1 MWTRLRIC
9 SHWTVADPGFPMRR
23 GCQPPKFGPKTYYLT
38 SFGLKT
44 AWTWRILDRERGTR
58 PYLPTSLEPLAT
70 TRVFFDVFRLPPVS
84 VKVEFAEN
92 PFISDFG
99 FAIAITQCE
108 RYLRILWS
116 LPQCGVSSHRN
127 TRKTTDEK
135 RSEPESEKLLVNNLH
150 LSHTADTSHESCSD
164 WFGDSD

>member
-1 MWTRLRIC
+1 MNVKDIGPREGHASLPPHLLR
-9 SHWTVADPGFPMRR
+9 SAD
-23 GCQPPKFGPKTYYLT
+23 
-38 SFGLKT
+38 
-44 AWTWRILDRERGTR
+44 A
-58 PYLPTSLEPLAT
+58 EPLAT

-92 PFISDFG
+92 LFISDFG

-108 RYLRILWS
+108 RYLRVLWS

-135 RSEPESEKLLVNNLH
+135 RNEPESEKLLLNNLH
-150 LSHTADTSHESCSD
+150 LSHTADTSHESCSN
-164 WFGDSD
+164 